1 MRLELLETLVAK
13 VHVADGG
20 QRRAGDKIR
29 RDCFLSPATVGSQ
42 QLDLV
47 AWVKGVC
54 AAGQVEAYGGR
65 PGWFRMTAGDH
76 NIQKWAV
83 SGDGYPGDSA

>member
-1 MRLELLETLVAK
+1 V
-13 VHVADGG
+13 DN
-20 QRRAGDKIR
+20 KIR
-29 RDCFLSPATVGSQ
+29 RDCFLRPTTVGGQ

-47 AWVKGVC
+47 ARVQGVG

-83 SGDGYPGDSA
+83 SGDGYPGDLAQDLVG